1 MQKED
6 TVKMK
11 RPLKHKVIV
20 AVFLICLLID
30 FGCVAF
36 NYHKYVSI
44 NRDYTTQLPET
55 VMNTCC
61 LVIDGAGVEDYL
73 NTRRRDSDYYVVWNK
88 LIDYRNTNNNI
99 VKLSVMSFQEDSCYY
114 IFDTDLTG
122 NGAFLGDS
130 RQYDSQQEAVKDS
143 LVNYSAGI
151 SLVYGKH
158 TDIYIPVKS
167 SYNIPVAYV
176 VAGIAT
182 DTVEAEQRAYLLYLM
197 LIITAITVFAGAIL
211 ILFMDKSIM
220 NPINAM
226 TVAAGSY
233 AENLEKGGVTS
244 PLQQIHIQTGDEL
257 ERLCESLKKME
268 NDILV
273 YSARLLNATWNS
285 NHDSMTQLY
294 NKRYYNELMIQLQE
308 EEQLG
313 IVYLD
318 IDNLKKMNDTFGH
331 DEGDLVILHAAS
343 LIHRYE
349 EPGFE
354 CCRVGGD
361 EFVVFLRN
369 SSKESVELL
378 VERLRNDE
386 NNILSDTTQDFIC
399 RLAVGGAFRRGRETL
414 EDVIKRAEE
423 EMYQN
428 KHAVR

>member
-44 NRDYTTQLPET
+44 NRDYTTQLAET
-55 VMNTCC
+55 VINTCC
-61 LVIDGAGVEDYL
+61 LVIDGDRVEDYL

>member
-1 MQKED
+1 MQKES

-11 RPLKHKVIV
+11 RPLKNKVIV

-44 NRDYTTQLPET
+44 NRDYTAQLAET
-55 VMNTCC
+55 VINTCC
-61 LVIDGAGVEDYL
+61 LVIDGDKVENYL
-73 NTRRRDSDYYVVWNK
+73 GTRRRDSDYYVVWNK
-88 LIDYRNTNNNI
+88 LIDYRNTNPNI
-99 VKLSVMSFQEDSCYY
+99 VKLSVMSFQEDRCYY
-114 IFDTDLTG
+114 IFDTDLSG

-130 RQYDSQQEAVKDS
+130 RTYDSKQQAIKDL
-143 LVNYSAGI
+143 LVNYSPGI
-151 SLVYGKH
+151 SLEYGKH
-158 TDIYIPVKS
+158 TDIYIPIKS

-176 VAGIAT
+176 VAGIST

-197 LIITAITVFAGAIL
+197 LIVTAITVFAGVIL
-211 ILFMDKSIM
+211 ILFMNKSIM

-226 TVAAGSY
+226 TIAAGSY
-233 AENLEKGGVTS
+233 AENLEKDGVTS

-257 ERLCESLKKME
+257 ERLCESMKKME

-294 NKRYYNELMIQLQE
+294 NKRYYNELLSRLQE
-308 EEQLG
+308 EEELG
-313 IVYLD
+313 IIYLD
-318 IDNLKKMNDTFGH
+318 IDNLKRMNDTYGH
-331 DEGDLVILHAAS
+331 DEGDLVILRAS
-343 LIHRYE
+343 NLIHHYE

-369 SSKESVELL
+369 SSEDKVESL
-378 VERLRNDE
+378 VEKMRNDA
-386 NNILSDTTQDFIC
+386 NNVLSDAAGDFVC
-399 RLAVGGAFRRGRETL
+399 RLAVGGAFRKDGEAL

-423 EMYQN
+423 EMYKN